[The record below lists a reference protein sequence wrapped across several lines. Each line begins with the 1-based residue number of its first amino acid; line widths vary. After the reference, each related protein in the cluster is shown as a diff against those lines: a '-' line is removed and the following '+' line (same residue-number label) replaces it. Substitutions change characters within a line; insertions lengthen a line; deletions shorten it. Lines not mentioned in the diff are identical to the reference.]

1 MQPWPGNRPDKAL
14 YALLF
19 TSTMTSFLRPLAYR
33 YRWIYDTV
41 TAVSSLSVGG
51 VERLRSLG
59 LEAVQPHLKPGAAVL
74 DLCCGSGEAAA
85 PWLAAGFAVTG
96 LDVSPRALDLA
107 AQRHPSLERV
117 EGLAEDPPLA
127 DASFSAIQLSVA
139 LHEFPRSDR
148 KRVLRS
154 ALRLLEPGGWLVLV
168 DLHPAGAWLK
178 LPQQLFCALFETDTA
193 TAMLEDDLP
202 TELEQLGF
210 SSVSQELLAGRALQ
224 RITATRPR

>member
-1 MQPWPGNRPDKAL
+1 
-14 YALLF
+14 
-19 TSTMTSFLRPLAYR
+19 MTSFLRPLAYR

-51 VERLRSLG
+51 VERLRGLG
-59 LEAVQPHLKPGAAVL
+59 LEVLKPHLKPGAAVL

-85 PWLAAGFAVTG
+85 PWLSAGYSVTG
-96 LDVSPRALDLA
+96 LDVAPRALDLA
-107 AQRHPSLERV
+107 AKRHPALQLV

-127 DASFSAIQLSVA
+127 DASFSAIQMSVA

-148 KRVLRS
+148 ERVLRS

-168 DLHPAGAWLK
+168 DLHPAGPWLQ

-193 TAMLEDDLP
+193 TAMLEEIAADWPSDASKN
-202 TELEQLGF
+202 LEGRIAISGEEIRERMSGNLCRCGAYANI
-210 SSVSQELLAGRALQ
+210 VAAIEEVAAGGKS
-224 RITATRPR
+224 

>member
-1 MQPWPGNRPDKAL
+1 
-14 YALLF
+14 
-19 TSTMTSFLRPLAYR
+19 MTSFLRPLAYR

-51 VERLRSLG
+51 VERLRGLG
-59 LEAVQPHLKPGAAVL
+59 LDAVQPHLKPGAAVL

-85 PWLAAGFAVTG
+85 PWLAAGYAVTG

-107 AQRHPSLERV
+107 AQRHPNLKRV

-127 DASFSAIQLSVA
+127 DASFSAVQLSVA
-139 LHEFPRSDR
+139 LHEFPRNDR
-148 KRVLRS
+148 ERVLRS
-154 ALRLLEPGGWLVLV
+154 ALRLLEPGGWLVVV
-168 DLHPAGAWLK
+168 DLHPAGPWLK

-202 TELEQLGF
+202 SQLEQLGF

-224 RITATRPR
+224 CITATRPR

>member
-1 MQPWPGNRPDKAL
+1 
-14 YALLF
+14 
-19 TSTMTSFLRPLAYR
+19 MTSFLRPLAYR
-33 YRWIYDTV
+33 YRWIYDAV

-51 VERLRSLG
+51 VDRLRALG
-59 LEAVQPHLKPGAAVL
+59 LDALQAQLKPGAAVL

-85 PWLAAGFAVTG
+85 PWLAAGYAVTG

-117 EGLAEDPPLA
+117 EGLAEEPPLA
-127 DASFSAIQLSVA
+127 NASFSAIQLSVA
-139 LHEFPRSDR
+139 LHEFPRNDR
-148 KRVLRS
+148 ERVLRS
-154 ALRLLEPGGWLVLV
+154 ALRLLEPGGWLVVV
-168 DLHPAGAWLK
+168 DLHPAGPWLK

-193 TAMLEDDLP
+193 SAMLEDDLP
-202 TELEQLGF
+202 SQLEQLGF